1 MVPRDLCEFSPC
13 QPCPEC
19 KRTALGFD
27 YMVVLMKSCFGG
39 ENRWSRYLLVLL
51 PLVAVVAGLAL
62 LLTFLWRFDLT
73 TSPAWQVGIYPG
85 MLALLL
91 STTFVVSSFP
101 PLCLGQGLRWFL
113 VGLALLVPVV
123 VFSAGW
129 ILTGPYSGFRDDRIF
144 DLVVVSV
151 GAFMLIWT
159 FITFPIGGFLLGRDL
174 VRLRRRG
181 MGLSGLLRFPSVIGI
196 G

>member
-1 MVPRDLCEFSPC
+1 M
-13 QPCPEC
+13 
-19 KRTALGFD
+19 
-27 YMVVLMKSCFGG
+27 MKGCFGG
-39 ENRWSRYLLVLL
+39 ENPWSRFLWVLL
-51 PLVAVVAGLAL
+51 PPAVVVAGLAVI
-62 LLTFLWRFDLT
+62 LTFLWRFDLA
-73 TSPAWQVGIYPG
+73 TSPAWQVGIYHG

-91 STTFVVSSFP
+91 SVTFVVSSFP

-113 VGLALLVPVV
+113 VGLALLAPVV

-151 GAFMLIWT
+151 SAFMLIWA
-159 FITFPIGGFLLGRDL
+159 FITFPLGGFLLGRDL

-181 MGLSGLLRFPSVIGI
+181 AQGSLTGMEGGLSRPAGDSGLPRPDHVPLPELPPRPPRPRKS
-196 G
+196 